1 MSTLI
6 LIRGIPG
13 SGKTT
18 LAKKLA
24 AETNTVH
31 HEADDFFMVDG
42 EYKFNPKYLQQ
53 AHSHCFVN
61 IREALES
68 GPSAIVAN
76 TFTQAWEIQT
86 YLELAKKLGVNTRII
101 HCLGNYG
108 SIHNVPA
115 EKIEQMQARFITNDA
130 LQRRFEIEF
139 PNVSYETYIGELN
152 G

>member
-24 AETNTVH
+24 AQIGAMH
-31 HEADDFFMVDG
+31 YEADDFFIVDG
-42 EYKFNPKYLQQ
+42 EYKFNPKYLKE
-53 AHSHCFVN
+53 AHQHCFVHV
-61 IREALES
+61 REALKWA
-68 GPSAIVAN
+68 PSVIAAN

-86 YLELAKKLGVNTRII
+86 YLELVKKVGVSTRII

-115 EKIEQMQARFITNDA
+115 EKIEQMSARFITNDA

-139 PNVSYETYIGELN
+139 PNVSYETCLFTKV
-152 G
+152 